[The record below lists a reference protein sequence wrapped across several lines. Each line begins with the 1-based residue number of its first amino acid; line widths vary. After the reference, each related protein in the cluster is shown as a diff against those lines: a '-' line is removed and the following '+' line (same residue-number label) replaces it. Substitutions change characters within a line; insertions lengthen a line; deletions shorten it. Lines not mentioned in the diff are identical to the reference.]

1 MKNKDYIDTET
12 SDIITLPIK
21 VESRNKLDRQHW
33 AVKRKAKQTYQLFIR
48 NQMRL
53 QKIKAA
59 KQKKYKLVILSYRK
73 KKLDYDNLVGGCKH
87 LIDALIEEGFIFDD
101 NPDYIDLNI
110 AQYIAKEYQT
120 IIIRKS

>member
-33 AVKRKAKQTYQLFIR
+33 AIKRKANQTYQLFIR

-53 QKIKAA
+53 KKIKADE
-59 KQKKYKLVILSYRK
+59 QKKYKLVILSYRK
-73 KKLDYDNLVGGCKH
+73 KKLDVDNLYGGIKN
-87 LIDALIEEGFIFDD
+87 LLDALVDEGFIYDD
-101 NPDYIDLNI
+101 SPDYIDLNI
-110 AQYIAKEYQT
+110 AQYISKKYET
-120 IIIRKS
+120 IIIRKI

>member
-33 AVKRKAKQTYQLFIR
+33 AVKRKAKQQYQLFIR

-53 QKIKAA
+53 KKVELAA
-59 KQKKYKLVILSYRK
+59 KKKYSIEIISYRK
-73 KKLDYDNLVGGCKH
+73 KKLDYDNLIGGCKH
-87 LIDALIEEGFIFDD
+87 LIDALIEEQFIFDD
-101 NPDYIDLNI
+101 SPEYIDLKVE
-110 AQYIAKEYQT
+110 QYTAKEYQT
-120 IIIRKS
+120 IIIRK

>member
-1 MKNKDYIDTET
+1 MENKYLTENEA
-12 SDIITLPIK
+12 DIITLPIK

-33 AVKRKAKQTYQLFIR
+33 AVKRRSKQQYALFIR

-53 QKIKAA
+53 KKIKAA
-59 KQKKYKLVILSYRK
+59 EKKKYKLVILSYRK
-73 KKLDYDNLVGGCKH
+73 KKLDWDNLVGGCKH

>member
-59 KQKKYKLVILSYRK
+59 EQKKYKLVILSYRK

-101 NPDYIDLNI
+101 SPDYVDLKVE
-110 AQYIAKEYQT
+110 QYKSKEDHT
-120 IIIRKS
+120 MIIRKK

>member
-53 QKIKAA
+53 KKIKAA
-59 KQKKYKLVILSYRK
+59 EQKKYKLVILSYRK
-73 KKLDYDNLVGGCKH
+73 KKLDVDNLYGGIKN
-87 LIDALIEEGFIFDD
+87 LLDALVDEGFIFDD
-101 NPDYIDLNI
+101 SPDYIDLNV